1 MSSARDYG
9 GTVCYIVT
17 VFNLTETGEGLITVR
32 PDLADYSPAGYF
44 HHIAG
49 IARPASCAKI
59 IHTARLWQNNN

>member
-1 MSSARDYG
+1 MKKSIQSYNWTDVQMSSARDYG

-44 HHIAG
+44 HHIAAG
-49 IARPASCAKI
+49 
-59 IHTARLWQNNN
+59 

>member
-17 VFNLTETGEGLITVR
+17 VFNLTETGEGLITIR

-44 HHIAG
+44 HYIAAG
-49 IARPASCAKI
+49 
-59 IHTARLWQNNN
+59 